1 MTSSLV
7 HMKRIPLLLLALVA
21 LAAAG
26 CGSSNNSSSS
36 SSSSST
42 PATTTSSSSK
52 SGGTAA
58 PSSGKTLTIDMKNI
72 QFSPKDATVKVGT
85 TIKWVNQ
92 DSVPHN
98 VTGGPLHSPTFSNG
112 GSFTYKATK
121 AGKISYVCTIHPG
134 MTATLN
140 VTS

>member
-1 MTSSLV
+1 MTPSLV
-7 HMKRIPLLLLALVA
+7 HMKRISPLLFAVVALV
-21 LAAAG
+21 AAG

-36 SSSSST
+36 SSASSA
-42 PATTTSSSSK
+42 PATTTGSTST

-58 PSSGKTLTIDMKNI
+58 PSGKTVTIDMKNI
-72 QFSPKDATVKVGT
+72 QFNPKDVTVKVGET
-85 TIKWVNQ
+85 VKWVNQ

-98 VTGGPLHSPTFSNG
+98 VSGGPLHSPTFGNG
-112 GSFTYKATK
+112 GTFTYKATK

>member
-1 MTSSLV
+1 MTPSLV
-7 HMKRIPLLLLALVA
+7 HMKRITPLLFAVVALV
-21 LAAAG
+21 AAG

-36 SSSSST
+36 SSASSA
-42 PATTTSSSSK
+42 PATTTGSTST

-58 PSSGKTLTIDMKNI
+58 PSGKTVTIDMKNI
-72 QFSPKDATVKVGT
+72 QFNPKDVTVKVGET
-85 TIKWVNQ
+85 VKWVNQ

-98 VTGGPLHSPTFSNG
+98 VTGGPMHSPTFGKG
-112 GSFTYKATK
+112 GTFTYKATK